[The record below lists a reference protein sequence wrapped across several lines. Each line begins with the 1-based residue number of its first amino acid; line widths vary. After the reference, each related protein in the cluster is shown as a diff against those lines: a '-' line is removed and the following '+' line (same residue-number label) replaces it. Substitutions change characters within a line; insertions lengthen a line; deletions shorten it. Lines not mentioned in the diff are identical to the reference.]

1 MNPERQDPRPPELEA
16 LFDAAS
22 RPGTLSPAAE
32 EKALQAFRTAHEE
45 GMHAA
50 QLWWRRGRDDWRP
63 ADERR
68 RARSLKALLAGV
80 VMAAA
85 LGGVAVAAG
94 GGAISLPFGGGAEPK
109 PGQNAPTAPGAGEE
123 SVRDGRWGRA
133 PQRSTRPSPPVS
145 QESSGERPDTAQDT
159 VARCRAY
166 LTAAEGR
173 DKASREA
180 ATSRLAEAA
189 GNREAVPGYCEQLL
203 AGGQQRKTGAN
214 PAEKSPERPGNP
226 ATKEV
231 PVPAGPGAAR
241 DPLGEDRKDLHPRER
256 RTASPA
262 DATRGSDL

>member
-32 EKALQAFRTAHEE
+32 EKALRAFRTSHED
-45 GMHAA
+45 GRHAA
-50 QLWWRRGRDDWRP
+50 PLWWRRGRDDWRP

-94 GGAISLPFGGGAEPK
+94 GGAISLPFGGGADPK
-109 PGQNAPTAPGAGEE
+109 PGQNAPTAPGAAEE

-133 PQRSTRPSPPVS
+133 PQRPPRPSPPTS
-145 QESSGERPDTAQDT
+145 QKPSGERPDTAQDT
-159 VARCRAY
+159 VAHCRAY
-166 LTAAEGR
+166 LAAAEGR
-173 DKASREA
+173 HKAPRNA

-189 GNREAVPGYCEQLL
+189 GSREAVPGYCEQLL
-203 AGGQQRKTGAN
+203 AGGQKKKTGSN
-214 PAEKSPERPGNP
+214 PAKKSPERPGNP
-226 ATKEV
+226 ATKQV
-231 PVPAGPGAAR
+231 PVPVGPGAAR
-241 DPLGEDRKDLHPRER
+241 DSVGEDRKDPHPGER
-256 RTASPA
+256 STASPA
-262 DATRGSDL
+262 DAARAFNL